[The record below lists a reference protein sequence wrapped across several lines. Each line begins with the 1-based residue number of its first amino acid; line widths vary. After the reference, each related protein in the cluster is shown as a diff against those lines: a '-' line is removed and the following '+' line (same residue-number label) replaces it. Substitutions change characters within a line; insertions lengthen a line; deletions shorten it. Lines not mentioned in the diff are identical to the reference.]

1 MDANERV
8 ITIDDLLIAPR
19 FIANIDEA
27 KVHWDYRAPISRDIG
42 MALARQ
48 FDQHVLRNVILA
60 ARASATVAGGN
71 GGTVIT
77 SASALTDA
85 DALVAAAFDA
95 ATAMDEKDVP
105 DNDRYFAVKPE
116 QYYLLVNST
125 SKLINR
131 DYGNEGNGS
140 TAGGVVL
147 RIAGM
152 EIVKT
157 NNLPQTNV
165 VSGNY
170 QGNFSTVAA
179 AAWQKSAVGT
189 VKLIDLAM
197 EMEYSVRHQGTLMV
211 GKYAVGHGILRPDAA
226 VEIKTA

>member
-1 MDANERV
+1 
-8 ITIDDLLIAPR
+8 
-19 FIANIDEA
+19 
-27 KVHWDYRAPISRDIG
+27 

-48 FDQHVLRNVILA
+48 FDTHVLRCIILA
-60 ARASATVAGGN
+60 ARASATVTGGN
-71 GGTVIT
+71 GGTAIT
-77 SASALTDA
+77 AATALTSA
-85 DALVAAAFDA
+85 DALIAAAFDA

-105 DNDRYFAVKPE
+105 SNDRYLAVKPE
-116 QYYLLVNST
+116 QYYLMVNSS

-140 TAGGVVL
+140 VARGVVMSV
-147 RIAGM
+147 AGL

-170 QGNFSTVAA
+170 QGNYSTVAA

-211 GKYAVGHGILRPDAA
+211 GKYAVGHGTLRPDAA